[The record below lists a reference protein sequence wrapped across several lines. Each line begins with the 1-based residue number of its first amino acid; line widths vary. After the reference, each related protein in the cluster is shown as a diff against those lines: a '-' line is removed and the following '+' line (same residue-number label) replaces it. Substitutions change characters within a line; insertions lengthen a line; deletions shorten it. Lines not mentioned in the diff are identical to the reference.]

1 MPKYELR
8 IFPSDLG
15 WMALVSHGKTVEQ
28 LTFGHASRTAAKRG
42 IDREL
47 IDRAEFVADQTELTE
62 RLQGYAAGERDS
74 FDDVDVNLEPYSH
87 FQRRVLAECRRIP
100 FGYTISYIDLA
111 AKAGLPQA
119 ARAVGNCM
127 AANRVPLIIP
137 CHRVVCSNGRI
148 GSYSGPGGTKTKRRL
163 LDLERLR

>member
-1 MPKYELR
+1 
-8 IFPSDLG
+8 
-15 WMALVSHGKTVEQ
+15 MALVSRGKNIEQ
-28 LTFGHASRTAAKRG
+28 LTFGHASRAAAKRG

-62 RLQGYAAGERDS
+62 RFQRYAAGGRDS
-74 FDDVDVNLEPYSH
+74 FTDVNVNLEPFSH

-111 AKAGLPQA
+111 AKAGFYRA

-148 GSYSGPGGTKTKRRL
+148 GSYSGPGGTKMKRRL
-163 LDLERLR
+163 LKLERLK